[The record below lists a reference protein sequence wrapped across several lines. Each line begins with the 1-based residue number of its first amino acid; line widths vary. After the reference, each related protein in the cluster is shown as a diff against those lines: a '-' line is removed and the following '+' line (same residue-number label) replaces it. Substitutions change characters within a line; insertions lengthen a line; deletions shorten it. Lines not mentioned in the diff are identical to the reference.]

1 MKVSRS
7 CHKLVILDRETTKKD
22 SAMEMQVSEVGGNVT
37 CIRLVGRLDA
47 PGADSIDTAFTAAT
61 VSQGRHAV
69 VDLSGVSFIASMG
82 LRLLIASARGL
93 HLKGAKL
100 VLFGAQELVDT
111 VLDQA
116 ALDQIVPLVAT
127 QQQALDRLTA

>member
-1 MKVSRS
+1 MKVSRGCNS
-7 CHKLVILDRETTKKD
+7 VLTLARETTKKD
-22 SAMEMQVSEVGGNVT
+22 SLMDMQISEVGGNVT
-37 CIRLVGRLDA
+37 CVRLMGRLDA
-47 PGADSIDTAFTAAT
+47 TGADSIDTAFTAAT
-61 VSQGRHAV
+61 VARGRHAV
-69 VDLSGVSFIASMG
+69 VDLSGVSFVASMG

-100 VLFGAQELVDT
+100 VLFGAQELVYT

-127 QQQALDRLTA
+127 QQQALERLTA

>member
-1 MKVSRS
+1 MKVSRD
-7 CHKLVILDRETTKKD
+7 CHSMLTLARETTNKD
-22 SAMEMQVSEVGGNVT
+22 SVMDMQVSEVGGNVT

-47 PGADSIDTAFTAAT
+47 PGADSIDAAFTTAT
-61 VSQGRHAV
+61 VSQGRPTV

-100 VLFGAQELVDT
+100 VLFGAQALVYT

-127 QQQALDRLTA
+127 QKQALDRLTA